1 MRFPDGVDAQPEV
14 LARSAAAISAAL
26 PDIGPVQERAVIAL
40 VGVGAS
46 EHIARAAAPAWRA
59 SGLRTVAVP
68 SAELMEAGAQVAD
81 VHVGL
86 SESGRSAET
95 VSALTTVDGRRLGVT
110 NVADSPLAE
119 VVDELLL
126 LDSGPDSAVYTT
138 GYTASLQAMGML
150 GEHWAGK
157 ESDWSELPAFASSV
171 LTHSAAVVD
180 AVADRFE
187 SARII
192 DVVAGPSG
200 AATAGEGALIL
211 REAARAHTAAHE
223 THGYLH
229 GPMEPLDSG
238 TACIIAGHGREV
250 RLAEQVSRIGCPTLL
265 LTTHESVEPAG
276 DLVVLR
282 LPAVS
287 SPLALAVL
295 EILPVQVLA
304 WRLAAGRGLAVDGF
318 RYQQDD
324 TKLGDQ

>member
-1 MRFPDGVDAQPEV
+1 MRFPDGVDAQPTV
-14 LARSAAAISAAL
+14 LARSAASIRAAL
-26 PDIGPVQERAVIAL
+26 PDVGPLPDRAVVAL

-59 SGLRTVAVP
+59 SGLRTIAVP
-68 SAELMEAGAQVAD
+68 SAELMESGAQVAD

-95 VSALTTVDGRRLGVT
+95 VTALTTVDGRRLGVT
-110 NVADSPLAE
+110 NAADSPLAE

-126 LDSGPDSAVYTT
+126 LDSGPDSPVYTT

-157 ESDWSELPAFASSV
+157 DSDWSDLPALASSV
-171 LTHSAAVVD
+171 LTQSAAVVD
-180 AVADRFE
+180 AMVDRFE
-187 SARII
+187 TARII
-192 DVVAGPSG
+192 DVVAAPSG

-223 THGYLH
+223 THSYLH
-229 GPMEPLDSG
+229 GPMEPLDAR
-238 TACIIAGHGREV
+238 TACLIAGDGREV

-265 LTTHESVEPAG
+265 LTTREDVEAAG
-276 DLVVLR
+276 NLVVLR

-295 EILPVQVLA
+295 EILPVQLLA
-304 WRLAAGRGLAVDGF
+304 WRLAAGRGLVVDGF